1 MEIKT
6 ATQMATVYGLKS
18 SIAFN
23 KLLVKCGLLVHTNK
37 GYVLSKPMQGWGF
50 TTVIEVPY
58 FLPNGFK
65 ATKKKSVWTESGQ
78 HFIRQHLSRLGIL
91 PVGEQTDLFGT
102 FTN

>member
-6 ATQMATVYGLKS
+6 ASQMASIYGMKS

-23 KLLVKCGLLVHTNK
+23 KMLVKCGLLVKTDK

-58 FLPNGFK
+58 FLPNGFR
-65 ATKKKSVWTESGQ
+65 ATKKKAAWTESGQ
-78 HFIRQHLSRLGIL
+78 HFIRQHLGRIGIL
-91 PVGEQTDLFGT
+91 PISEQRDM
-102 FTN
+102 FTTN